1 MTKSPRKEKAK
12 SSRPY
17 HHGNLVE
24 ALVAVTVKIIEE
36 RGVEHVSVR
45 EAAKRAGVSP
55 GAPFQHFR
63 SKAALL
69 TAVAEQAMGR
79 LTQAVATAQSKADA
93 DNPIATLEAIGQ
105 SYLQWALDNP
115 THFEI
120 INSRTLID
128 FEASESLRSQ
138 NAAIRQRMIELLT
151 QARERGQLVEGLDF
165 KSYCAYGAGPR
176 LWPGAHGDRWPFSA
190 LASLRTAAAGHA
202 TCSSPVHRAD
212 NSVSGKVA
220 KLRPP
225 NPLPPWDSRSQP
237 LTPPRRGGE

>member
-1 MTKSPRKEKAK
+1 MTKIPRKKKAK
-12 SSRPY
+12 SSKPY

-24 ALVAVTVKIIEE
+24 TLVAVTVEIIEE

-63 SKAALL
+63 SKTALL

-79 LTQAVATAQSKADA
+79 LTQAVAAAQSKVDA
-93 DNPIATLEAIGQ
+93 DNPIAVLEAIGR
-105 SYLQWALDNP
+105 SYLQWALTNP

-128 FEASESLRSQ
+128 FEASDSLRTQ

-151 QARERGQLVEGLDF
+151 RARERGQLFKGLDIDH
-165 KSYCAYGAGPR
+165 AVLTARALVYGLARMAIDGHFPR
-176 LWPGAHGDRWPFSA
+176 WHPSEPPPQAMRHA
-190 LASLRTAAAGHA
+190 LRLFIGQITA
-202 TCSSPVHRAD
+202 TPV
-212 NSVSGKVA
+212 K
-220 KLRPP
+220 
-225 NPLPPWDSRSQP
+225 
-237 LTPPRRGGE
+237 

>member
-1 MTKSPRKEKAK
+1 MVKIPHKKKVK

-24 ALVAVTVKIIEE
+24 ALVAVTVEIIEE

-63 SKAALL
+63 SKTALL

-79 LTQAVATAQSKADA
+79 LTQAVAAAQANADA
-93 DNPIATLEAIGQ
+93 DKPIAILEAIGQ
-105 SYLQWALDNP
+105 SYLQWALANP

-128 FEASESLRSQ
+128 FEASDSLRSQ

-151 QARERGQLVEGLDF
+151 QARERGQLIEGLDLNHIVLT
-165 KSYCAYGAGPR
+165 ARALVYGLARMAIDGHFPR
-176 LWPGAHGDRWPFSA
+176 WHPSEPPPLAMRHA
-190 LASLRTAAAGHA
+190 LRLFIGQITAS
-202 TCSSPVHRAD
+202 PI
-212 NSVSGKVA
+212 K
-220 KLRPP
+220 
-225 NPLPPWDSRSQP
+225 
-237 LTPPRRGGE
+237 